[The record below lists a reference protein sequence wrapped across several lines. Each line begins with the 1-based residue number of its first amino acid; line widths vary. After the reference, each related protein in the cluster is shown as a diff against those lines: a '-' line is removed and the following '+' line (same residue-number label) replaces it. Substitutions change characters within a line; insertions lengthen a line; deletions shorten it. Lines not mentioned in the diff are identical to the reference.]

1 MRPVTMPAQP
11 SAPALTPSRLT
22 ALRTMLE
29 EQRNF
34 RIEQLAQLRDGNEP
48 TLLRGVDRE
57 ISDSLVAGA
66 RAALDDVL
74 DALRRMDAGTYGIC
88 TDCQA
93 PLPIERLEILP
104 QVARCIACQR
114 RATLG

>member
-11 SAPALTPSRLT
+11 SLPALTPSRL
-22 ALRTMLE
+22 AGLRAMLE

-34 RIEQLAQLRDGNEP
+34 RIEQLAQLHDGNEP
-48 TLLRGVDRE
+48 TMLRGVDRE
-57 ISDSLVAGA
+57 ISDSLAAGA

-74 DALRRMDAGTYGIC
+74 DALRRMDNGSYGIC

-93 PLPIERLEILP
+93 LLPIERLEILP

-114 RATLG
+114 SSTLG